1 MNSNCKKCNDK
12 VQDGAQCSRC
22 KLVYHYY
29 CVALSEVGWRRL
41 GSERQASWLCPNC
54 KSNAQ
59 LNSPRNTTHCKP
71 IEETK
76 AESTSLENIEAM
88 LASLSGL
95 PVLVEKLR
103 NEVSELN
110 ARFSSQVIEELNTR
124 LDDIEAKLSSVESLK
139 IEQNK
144 LITKLNTH
152 EDRFIKLDKELKQ
165 QIVETTDLHKK
176 MKLLEKEYNRSQQQN
191 RFLNVEIVGVPE
203 KSGENLVQLL
213 LQIATFVNANINAD
227 DIEFTTRVQPHH
239 SHPGRPRRIIAKLK
253 TRRAKDSIIINFRKL
268 NKDKGITSKD
278 LGYDGN
284 SNKVFI
290 NEHLTIANKI
300 LLNNCRQR
308 ARELNVKFVW
318 VKNCSIYMRNNET
331 SPPVE
336 ITAEEDIQKFS
347 S

>member
-1 MNSNCKKCNDK
+1 MNSNCKKCNEK

-41 GSERQASWLCPNC
+41 GSERKASWLCPNC

-59 LNSPRNTTHCKP
+59 LNSPRNTTQCKP

-152 EDRFIKLDKELKQ
+152 EDRFIKLDKDLKQ
-165 QIVETTDLHKK
+165 QIEETTDLHKK
-176 MKLLEKEYNRSQQQN
+176 MKLLEREYNRSQQ
-191 RFLNVEIVGVPE
+191 FPE
-203 KSGENLVQLL
+203 
-213 LQIATFVNANINAD
+213 
-227 DIEFTTRVQPHH
+227 R
-239 SHPGRPRRIIAKLK
+239 
-253 TRRAKDSIIINFRKL
+253 
-268 NKDKGITSKD
+268 
-278 LGYDGN
+278 
-284 SNKVFI
+284 
-290 NEHLTIANKI
+290 
-300 LLNNCRQR
+300 
-308 ARELNVKFVW
+308 
-318 VKNCSIYMRNNET
+318 
-331 SPPVE
+331 
-336 ITAEEDIQKFS
+336 
-347 S
+347 